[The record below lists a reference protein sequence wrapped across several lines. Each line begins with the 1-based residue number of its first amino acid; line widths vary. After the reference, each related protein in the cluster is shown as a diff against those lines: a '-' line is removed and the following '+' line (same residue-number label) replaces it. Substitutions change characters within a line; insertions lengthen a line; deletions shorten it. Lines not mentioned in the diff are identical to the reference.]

1 MTLAN
6 VFAPETEMVIMT
18 IKEKT
23 AQLEARVLCSCFC

>member
-18 IKEKT
+18 MKENT
-23 AQLEARVLCSCFC
+23 AQLEARVD